1 MKLAFVGGGAMGEA
15 MLSGILGKKVA
26 SPADVVVSD
35 VSQSILKQLKDKYG
49 VGITGDNRVAAR
61 GADVVVLAVKPQHLA
76 PVLAEFKGTLT
87 ASQLVLSIVA
97 GASISALSQGSGH
110 DRVVRVMPN
119 IAARVGEAVSLW
131 AAMPQVTDAQKEQAR
146 ALLAA
151 FGTEIFTTEEK
162 YLDMATAV
170 NGSGPGY
177 VFLFIEAFIDAA
189 VHIGMPRDIAWGI
202 VLQTVSGSTRLAKET
217 KQHPAE
223 LRNQVTSP
231 GGTTAEGL
239 LRLEEGGFRALV
251 TKAVQAA
258 YDKSRG
264 LGQTK

>member
-1 MKLAFVGGGAMGEA
+1 MKLAFIGGGAMGEA
-15 MLSGILGKKVA
+15 MLSCVLAKKLA
-26 SPADVVVSD
+26 LPADVLVSD
-35 VSQSILKQLKDKYG
+35 VSEPILKQLKDRHA
-49 VGITGDNRVAAR
+49 VRVTTDNRIAAK
-61 GADVVVLAVKPQHLA
+61 GADVILLAVKPQHLG
-76 PVLAEFKGTLT
+76 PVLAELNGALA
-87 ASQLVLSIVA
+87 ASQLLLSIVA
-97 GASISALSQGSGH
+97 GASISTLSQGSAH

-131 AAMPQVTDAQKEQAR
+131 TAMPQVSQAQRDTAR
-146 ALLAA
+146 SLLLA
-151 FGTEIFTTEEK
+151 FGAEIFTPEEK

-189 VHIGMPRDIAWGI
+189 VHIGMPRDVAAGI
-202 VLQTVSGSTRLAKET
+202 VLQTVSGSARMAKEL

-231 GGTTAEGL
+231 GGTTTEGL
-239 LRLEEGGFRALV
+239 LRLEEGGFRALI

-264 LGQTK
+264 LGQAK